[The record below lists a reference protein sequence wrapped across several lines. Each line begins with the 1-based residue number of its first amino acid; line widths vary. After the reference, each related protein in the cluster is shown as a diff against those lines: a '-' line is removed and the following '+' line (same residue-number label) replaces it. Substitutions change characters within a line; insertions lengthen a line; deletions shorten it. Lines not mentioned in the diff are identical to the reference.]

1 MMLNIHETVDG
12 ITYAVNEI
20 DDEIRSH
27 IPEIRRRVNNRCMV
41 ELGIDELL
49 DTRNDLTSILG
60 ELMIDEY
67 ERMMTE

>member
-1 MMLNIHETVDG
+1 MLNIHETVDG

>member
-12 ITYAVNEI
+12 ISYAVNEI
-20 DDEIRSH
+20 DDEIRTH
-27 IPEIRRRVNNRCMV
+27 IPELKRRKCTPRVMQEV
-41 ELGIDELL
+41 DALL

-67 ERMMTE
+67 ERLMTE